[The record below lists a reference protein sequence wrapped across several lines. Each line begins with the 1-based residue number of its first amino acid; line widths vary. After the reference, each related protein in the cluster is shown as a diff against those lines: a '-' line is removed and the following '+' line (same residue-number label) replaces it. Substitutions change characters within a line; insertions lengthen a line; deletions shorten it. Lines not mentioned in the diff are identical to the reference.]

1 MRKQGC
7 LTCTRREAG
16 LCEYYTPVR
25 GRHAGAGCAHYDP
38 EPPQTM
44 KKLITRNLLMKQ
56 CVAYARQR
64 ETAASAAHFDRMTRE
79 EGKK

>member
-25 GRHAGAGCAHYDP
+25 GRCAGADCTHYDP

-44 KKLITRNLLMKQ
+44 RKIITRNLLMKQ
-56 CVAYARQR
+56 RAVYARQR
-64 ETAASAAHFDRMTRE
+64 ETAASVAHFDRMTGQ
-79 EGKK
+79 EGEK

>member
-16 LCEYYTPVR
+16 LCEYYIPAR
-25 GRHAGAGCAHYDP
+25 GRHAGADCTHYDP

-44 KKLITRNLLMKQ
+44 RQLIAQNLIKQ
-56 CVAYARQR
+56 QCAAYARQR
-64 ETAASAAHFDRMTRE
+64 ETAESVAHFDRMIGKERE
-79 EGKK
+79 K

>member
-1 MRKQGC
+1 MHKQGC

-25 GRHAGAGCAHYDP
+25 GRPAGADCAHYDP

-64 ETAASAAHFDRMTRE
+64 ETAASAAHFDRMMRE

>member
-16 LCEYYTPVR
+16 LCEHYTPTP
-25 GRHAGAGCAHYDP
+25 GRCAGADCTHYDP

-44 KKLITRNLLMKQ
+44 RKIITRNLLMKQ
-56 CVAYARQR
+56 RAVYARQR
-64 ETAASAAHFDRMTRE
+64 ETAASVAHFDRMTGQ
-79 EGKK
+79 EGEK

>member
-16 LCEYYTPVR
+16 LCEHYAPAR
-25 GRHAGAGCAHYDP
+25 GRPAGADCTHYDP

-44 KKLITRNLLMKQ
+44 KKLITRNLLMKH
-56 CVAYARQR
+56 CAVYARQR
-64 ETAASAAHFDRMTRE
+64 ETAASVAHLDRMI
-79 EGKK
+79 GKEWEK